1 MAKQLIDDLC
11 TCDVPLQSECCQ
23 RVIWGLWSDKLPLA
37 CQQKLAGLDFNKDSY
52 KQMLDLADS
61 TFDTLPSA
69 SSTSAPV
76 ASVASASS
84 LDDTQPAIPYAVSAV
99 RGGRGG
105 RGSGRGGRGGRGG
118 KSNKNNKNQNSTE
131 ARWPTPRHADGPPSS
146 ACFNHHTYGRGA
158 YHCTDPLT
166 CGWANVPPHPRPKPV
181 KNDKN

>member
-1 MAKQLIDDLC
+1 MHILKKDQTNAGETPYKTLKQELLKLYAPKKAAAFQLALSRRLTGKPSTLAKQLIDDLC

-61 TFDTLPSA
+61 TLDTLPSA

-105 RGSGRGGRGGRGG
+105 RGSGRGGRGGR
-118 KSNKNNKNQNSTE
+118 
-131 ARWPTPRHADGPPSS
+131 RCR
-146 ACFNHHTYGRGA
+146 
-158 YHCTDPLT
+158 
-166 CGWANVPPHPRPKPV
+166 
-181 KNDKN
+181 